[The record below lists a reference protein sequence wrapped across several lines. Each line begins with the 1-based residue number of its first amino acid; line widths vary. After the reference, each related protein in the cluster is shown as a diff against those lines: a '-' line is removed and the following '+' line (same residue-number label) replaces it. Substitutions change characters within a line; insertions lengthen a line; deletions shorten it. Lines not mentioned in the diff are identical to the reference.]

1 MRFDS
6 NRLSKVLSSI
16 LGFVHATFTKSAMV
30 YTLLLTALISLNA
43 CSNSIQ
49 KMQASIYEEYTEK
62 IKDVTEYD
70 SLKKINDRL
79 NNEFVTLFKENSE
92 QLLEESKK
100 GDKGDIK
107 ELKEAE
113 KRYVDSYIGKIAPQ
127 IIKKKNSAYDNAITG
142 IGKCASTSELTS
154 LNSKTYNDIKKID
167 KDNSWELKEM
177 NKRYPK
183 EIQSLTAKSIKYNT
197 SYIKAATP
205 FIIEEIK
212 RYTAII
218 EQTEG
223 YEELKEIKNEYY
235 RKRNMFCTEKDT
247 ILNLVFNEKMV
258 LDTLRSSTKNDCLSE
273 IKSIIETEA
282 VFDSVYMNKFIPFYL
297 EKEKEFYEGG
307 ITVLE
312 SSEDKQLLNDVQ
324 TLFPGI
330 NNNFHSINLK
340 ERRWL
345 ENRLKEDS
353 TAFKEYILPR
363 DEALQRMNTLYNKK
377 IRGSK

>member
-1 MRFDS
+1 
-6 NRLSKVLSSI
+6 
-16 LGFVHATFTKSAMV
+16 MV

-49 KMQASIYEEYTEK
+49 KMQAEIYEEYTEK

-70 SLKKINDRL
+70 SLKKLNDRL
-79 NNEFVTLFKENSE
+79 NNELVTLFKENYE
-92 QLLEESKK
+92 QLLEDSKN

-113 KRYVDSYIGKIAPQ
+113 KRYVDSYMGKIAPQ

-142 IGKCASTSELTS
+142 IGKCTSTSELTS

-167 KDNSWELKEM
+167 KANSWELREM
-177 NKRYPK
+177 NKRNPK
-183 EIQSLTAKSIKYNT
+183 EIQSLAAKSIKYNT

-212 RYTAII
+212 KYTAII

-247 ILNLVFNEKMV
+247 ILNLVFNEKIV

-282 VFDSVYMNKFIPFYL
+282 VFDSVYMNKFIPLYL
-297 EKEKEFYEGG
+297 EKEKEFYEGV
-307 ITVLE
+307 TTLLE

>member
-1 MRFDS
+1 MRFGS
-6 NRLSKVLSSI
+6 NRFSKVLSSI
-16 LGFVHATFTKSAMV
+16 LGFVYTTFTKSTMV

-49 KMQASIYEEYTEK
+49 KMQAEIYEEYTEK

-70 SLKKINDRL
+70 SLKKLNDRL
-79 NNEFVTLFKENSE
+79 NNELVTLFKENSE
-92 QLLEESKK
+92 QLLEDIKK

-113 KRYVDSYIGKIAPQ
+113 KRYVDSYMGKIAPQ

-142 IGKCASTSELTS
+142 IGKCTSTSELTS
-154 LNSKTYNDIKKID
+154 LNSKTYSDIKKID
-167 KDNSWELKEM
+167 KANSWELREM
-177 NKRYPK
+177 SKRNPK
-183 EIQSLTAKSIKYNT
+183 EIQSLAAKSIKYNT

-212 RYTAII
+212 KYTAII

-235 RKRNMFCTEKDT
+235 RKRNMFCTGKDT
-247 ILNLVFNEKMV
+247 ILNLVFNNKAV

-282 VFDSVYMNKFIPFYL
+282 VFDSVYMNKFIPLYL
-297 EKEKEFYEGG
+297 EKEKEFYEGV
-307 ITVLE
+307 TTLLE

>member
-1 MRFDS
+1 MRFGS
-6 NRLSKVLSSI
+6 NRLSKVRSSI
-16 LGFVHATFTKSAMV
+16 LDFVHTAFTKSAMV
-30 YTLLLTALISLNA
+30 YTLLLTALISLSA
-43 CSNSIQ
+43 CSDSIQ

-167 KDNSWELKEM
+167 KANSWELKEM
-177 NKRYPK
+177 NKRDPK
-183 EIQSLTAKSIKYNT
+183 EIQSLTTKSIKYNT

-212 RYTAII
+212 RYTAIV
-218 EQTEG
+218 EQTDG

-247 ILNLVFNEKMV
+247 ILNMVFNFKLQNM
-258 LDTLRSSTKNDCLSE
+258 
-273 IKSIIETEA
+273 
-282 VFDSVYMNKFIPFYL
+282 
-297 EKEKEFYEGG
+297 
-307 ITVLE
+307 TVG
-312 SSEDKQLLNDVQ
+312 Q
-324 TLFPGI
+324 F
-330 NNNFHSINLK
+330 
-340 ERRWL
+340 
-345 ENRLKEDS
+345 
-353 TAFKEYILPR
+353 
-363 DEALQRMNTLYNKK
+363 LY
-377 IRGSK
+377 

>member
-1 MRFDS
+1 MRFNS
-6 NRLSKVLSSI
+6 NRFNKVLSSI
-16 LGFVHATFTKSAMV
+16 LDFVHTTFTKSTMV

-49 KMQASIYEEYTEK
+49 KMQAEIYEEYTEK

-70 SLKKINDRL
+70 SLKKLNDRL
-79 NNEFVTLFKENSE
+79 NNELVTLFKENYE
-92 QLLEESKK
+92 QLLEDSKN

-113 KRYVDSYIGKIAPQ
+113 KRYVDSYMGKIAPQ

-142 IGKCASTSELTS
+142 IGKCTSTSELTS

-167 KDNSWELKEM
+167 KANSWELREM
-177 NKRYPK
+177 NKRNPK
-183 EIQSLTAKSIKYNT
+183 EIQSLAAKSIKYNT

-212 RYTAII
+212 KYTAII

-235 RKRNMFCTEKDT
+235 RKRNMFCTGKDT
-247 ILNLVFNEKMV
+247 ILNLVFNNKAV

-282 VFDSVYMNKFIPFYL
+282 VFDSVYMNKFIPLYL
-297 EKEKEFYEGG
+297 EKEKEFYEGV
-307 ITVLE
+307 TTLLE

>member
-1 MRFDS
+1 MRFGS
-6 NRLSKVLSSI
+6 NRFSKVLSSI
-16 LGFVHATFTKSAMV
+16 LGFVHTTFTKSTMV

-49 KMQASIYEEYTEK
+49 KMQAEIYEEYTEK

-70 SLKKINDRL
+70 SLKKLNDRL
-79 NNEFVTLFKENSE
+79 NNELVTLFKENSE
-92 QLLEESKK
+92 QLLEDSKK

-113 KRYVDSYIGKIAPQ
+113 KRYVDSYMGKIAPQ

-142 IGKCASTSELTS
+142 IGKCTSTSELTS
-154 LNSKTYNDIKKID
+154 LNSKTYNDIIKID
-167 KDNSWELKEM
+167 KANSWELREM
-177 NKRYPK
+177 NKRNPK
-183 EIQSLTAKSIKYNT
+183 EIHSLAAKSIKYNT

-212 RYTAII
+212 KYTAII

-247 ILNLVFNEKMV
+247 ILNLVFNNKVV
-258 LDTLRSSTKNDCLSE
+258 LDTLRSSIKNDCLSE

-297 EKEKEFYEGG
+297 EKEKEFYEGV
-307 ITVLE
+307 TTLLE

-363 DEALQRMNTLYNKK
+363 DEALQRMNTLYDKK
-377 IRGSK
+377 IGGSK

>member
-1 MRFDS
+1 MRFGS

-16 LGFVHATFTKSAMV
+16 LDFVHTTFTKSTMM
-30 YTLLLTALISLNA
+30 YTLLLTALISLSA
-43 CSNSIQ
+43 CSDSIQ

-100 GDKGDIK
+100 GNKGDIK

-154 LNSKTYNDIKKID
+154 LNNKTYNDIKKID
-167 KDNSWELKEM
+167 KANSWELKEM

-183 EIQSLTAKSIKYNT
+183 EIQLLTAKSIKYNT

-212 RYTAII
+212 KYTAII

-247 ILNLVFNEKMV
+247 TLNLVFNEKMV

-297 EKEKEFYEGG
+297 EKEKEFYEGVT
-307 ITVLE
+307 TVLE

-363 DEALQRMNTLYNKK
+363 DEALQRMNTLYNEK

>member
-1 MRFDS
+1 MRFGS

-16 LGFVHATFTKSAMV
+16 LDFVHTTFTKSTMM
-30 YTLLLTALISLNA
+30 YTLLLTALISLSA
-43 CSNSIQ
+43 CSDSIQ

-100 GDKGDIK
+100 GNKGDIK

-167 KDNSWELKEM
+167 KANSWELKEM

-183 EIQSLTAKSIKYNT
+183 EVQSLTTKSIKYNT

-212 RYTAII
+212 RYTAIV
-218 EQTEG
+218 EQTDG

-247 ILNLVFNEKMV
+247 ILNLVFNEKIV

-297 EKEKEFYEGG
+297 EKEKEFYEGVT
-307 ITVLE
+307 TVLE
-312 SSEDKQLLNDVQ
+312 SSEEKQLLNDVQ

-363 DEALQRMNTLYNKK
+363 DEALQRMNTLYNEK

>member
-1 MRFDS
+1 MRFGS
-6 NRLSKVLSSI
+6 NRLSKVLPSI
-16 LGFVHATFTKSAMV
+16 LDFVHTTFTKSTMV
-30 YTLLLTALISLNA
+30 YTLLLTALISLSA
-43 CSNSIQ
+43 CSDSIQ
-49 KMQASIYEEYTEK
+49 KMQAEIYEEYTEK

-79 NNEFVTLFKENSE
+79 NNEFITLFKENTE

-167 KDNSWELKEM
+167 KANSWELKEM

-212 RYTAII
+212 RYTAIV
-218 EQTEG
+218 EQTDG

-247 ILNLVFNEKMV
+247 ILNLVFNEKMI

-297 EKEKEFYEGG
+297 EKEKEFYEGV

-363 DEALQRMNTLYNKK
+363 NEALQRMNTLYNKK